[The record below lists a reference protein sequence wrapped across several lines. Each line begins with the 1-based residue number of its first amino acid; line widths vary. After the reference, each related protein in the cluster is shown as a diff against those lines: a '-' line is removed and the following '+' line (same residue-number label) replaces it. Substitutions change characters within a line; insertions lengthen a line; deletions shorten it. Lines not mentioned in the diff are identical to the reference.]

1 MGSTL
6 IFWKLKT
13 ALLAAIV
20 LIAGCSQ
27 PIPEGRPLTGN
38 VSFDG
43 KPLASGYITFEPQS
57 GQQTQAG
64 AEITAGKYQTQAQK
78 FIAPGRYAVAI
89 VGGAEMP
96 PSDISPGTPEFEAA
110 AAKLKDKVVPK
121 KYNVNST
128 LVAEVT
134 AEGDN
139 VFDFAL
145 TSK

>member
-1 MGSTL
+1 MFLKLQAASL
-6 IFWKLKT
+6 I
-13 ALLAAIV
+13 AIV
-20 LIAGCSQ
+20 FVAGCSQ
-27 PIPEGRPLTGN
+27 ATPEGKPLTGN

-64 AEITAGKYQTQAQK
+64 ATITAGKYATQANK
-78 FIAPGRYAVAI
+78 EITPGLYAVAI
-89 VGGAEMP
+89 VGDAELP

-110 AAKLKDKVVPK
+110 VAKLKNKALPK

-134 AEGDN
+134 AEGKN